1 MLLALRVFMKKFRE
15 GGKELHFV
23 SELERLCDGAR
34 RVNVVLHEDVRR
46 REVCED
52 GAGHPRG

>member
-1 MLLALRVFMKKFRE
+1 MKKFRE